1 MPLKIAI
8 LASGSGTNAQAM
20 IDKSA
25 DGILDVDIRMIL
37 SNRPGAG
44 VLERALKAGLPH
56 LALDHTLFPDRE
68 SYDRKLIA
76 VLRESGAELI
86 VLAGYMRLLSSAFL
100 EAFAGRVVNI
110 HPALLPSFP
119 GVHGGADAQAYGV
132 KISGCTVHFV
142 EEKVDS
148 GPVIIQAAVPVN
160 AGEDPDDL
168 MRRIHAMEHR
178 IYPQALQWF
187 AEGRISTRG
196 RQVHLTPAVS
206 PARSAVRPDGPWLVW
221 PPLEEGF

>member
-86 VLAGYMRLLSSAFL
+86 VLAGYMLSL
-100 EAFAGRVVNI
+100 I
-110 HPALLPSFP
+110 H
-119 GVHGGADAQAYGV
+119 
-132 KISGCTVHFV
+132 I
-142 EEKVDS
+142 
-148 GPVIIQAAVPVN
+148 
-160 AGEDPDDL
+160 
-168 MRRIHAMEHR
+168 
-178 IYPQALQWF
+178 
-187 AEGRISTRG
+187 
-196 RQVHLTPAVS
+196 
-206 PARSAVRPDGPWLVW
+206 
-221 PPLEEGF
+221 